1 MRVKKLKAFTL
12 AEILIV
18 VMIIGVISILALR
31 SLNTKNFEEKQ
42 FQASAYKI
50 VEEFQQAS
58 VKVREI
64 ETESCPASQFAVDI
78 MGDKEYAIYEDGSLA
93 NTQQVMD
100 MYSNYLKMENM
111 GLNFCDITTAFS
123 ADYCAGAAAGQI
135 IGAKVA
141 GDMYVGLE
149 VIADTNSGELGDCPS
164 YYRVNPN
171 TLVNGNG
178 KCWGRLYFDANGKKG
193 PNVFGQ
199 DAFVFGLDES
209 GVIY

>member
-78 MGDKEYAIYEDGSLA
+78 MGDKEYAIYKDGSLA

-141 GDMYVGLE
+141 GDMFVGLE
-149 VIADTNSGELGDCPS
+149 VIADTSSGELGVS
-164 YYRVNPN
+164 LFSNRVNPN
-171 TLVNGNG
+171 
-178 KCWGRLYFDANGKKG
+178 
-193 PNVFGQ
+193 
-199 DAFVFGLDES
+199 
-209 GVIY
+209 I